1 VLCLEQQEVD
11 FVEESSGKV
20 IGYVFKWNK
29 KKTTK
34 LPKTFVE
41 SYNAESNVIDKENF
55 REFVIMN

>member
-1 VLCLEQQEVD
+1 MNLN
-11 FVEESSGKV
+11 GKR
-20 IGYVFKWNK
+20 

-41 SYNAESNVIDKENF
+41 SYHAESKVIDIDNF